1 MSLEVGLTTKST
13 PASAITQESKSTQD
27 QQRGKIVPPAAPQP
41 TEAMGMRSQK
51 SVQPNNSLLVGLS
64 QQRPSVTSSDIARK
78 PNAPNIEAPR
88 STPGEAPNETVVS
101 GKKSSPI
108 LNTGNIPPSVAP
120 SANVEQNSVSSRT
133 NAEHELEEE
142 VQIVR
147 GIRELWQTDKKRAG
161 SLRRS
166 RKELNEDRLSLGEQL
181 YRYKKLL
188 VRRGRGGLWTSFLK
202 QENIPR
208 ATADRYVEKW
218 GRKTRPEP
226 AKCVTDAFSGPSD
239 SEIADLIK
247 KIKPKLANSL
257 TTQDSVAKFM
267 ALLTVALERPNR
279 ISQQ

>member
-13 PASAITQESKSTQD
+13 PASAITQESKSTQN
-27 QQRGKIVPPAAPQP
+27 QQRGTIVPPTAPQP
-41 TEAMGMRSQK
+41 TKAMGTRSQK

-78 PNAPNIEAPR
+78 PDAPNIEAPR
-88 STPGEAPNETVVS
+88 STPSEAHTEDALN
-101 GKKSSPI
+101 KSSLTLSAAGI
-108 LNTGNIPPSVAP
+108 SATLAP
-120 SANVEQNSVSSRT
+120 TSNVGQNLASS
-133 NAEHELEEE
+133 NPNSEHELEEE
-142 VQIVR
+142 TQIVR
-147 GIRELWQTDKKRAG
+147 GIRELWQSDKKRAG

-188 VRRGRGGLWTSFLK
+188 VRRGRDGLWTSFLK

-218 GRKTRPEP
+218 ERKTRPEP
-226 AKCVTDAFSGPSD
+226 EKRLTEAFTGPSD

-247 KIKPKLANSL
+247 KIRPKLAHSL
-257 TTQDSVAKFM
+257 TTADSVLKFM
-267 ALLTVALERPNR
+267 TLLSASLKSLTFVNQP
-279 ISQQ
+279 